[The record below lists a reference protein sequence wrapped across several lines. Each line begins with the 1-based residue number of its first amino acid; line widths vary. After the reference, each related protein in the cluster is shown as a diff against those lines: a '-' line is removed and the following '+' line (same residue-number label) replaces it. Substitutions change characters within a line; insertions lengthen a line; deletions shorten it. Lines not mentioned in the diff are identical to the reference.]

1 MHQIALLLAED
12 QTLMRM
18 GLKTLLECDAGL
30 CVVGEAAD
38 GEAAVTLARD
48 LRPDIVL
55 MDLHMPRLNGLEA
68 TARLTASLP
77 GVRVIMLTTFD
88 CDAFVIDALDAGAA
102 GFLLKDTPLPELV
115 RAIHQVY
122 RGERFVQPSIAS
134 RMIGELISG
143 FPGAGDRETL
153 SRREREVLRLMA
165 AGRTNREIAERL
177 ILASGTVKN
186 YVSSILSKLGV
197 ATRDEAVATARE
209 QGLIGGG
216 YEYAALLRPQSG
228 AYEDERVAGRLL
240 ARRTSDGKQVAI

>member
-1 MHQIALLLAED
+1 MHTISLVLAED
-12 QTLMRM
+12 QTLMRA
-18 GLKTLLECDAGL
+18 GLKTLLECAAGL

-55 MDLHMPRLNGLEA
+55 MDVHMPRLNGLEA
-68 TARLTASLP
+68 TARITASVP

-102 GFLLKDTPLPELV
+102 GFLLKDTPLPELL

-122 RGERFVQPSIAS
+122 RGERFVQPTIAS

-143 FPGAGDRETL
+143 LAGAGDSETL

-165 AGRTNREIAERL
+165 AGRTNRDIAERL
-177 ILASGTVKN
+177 ILANGTVKN

-197 ATRDEAVATARE
+197 TTRDEAVATARR
-209 QGLIGGG
+209 QGLIGSG
-216 YEYAALLRPQSG
+216 YEYAALLRPNNG
-228 AYEDERVAGRLL
+228 ANDTGCAEINLL
-240 ARRTSDGKQVAI
+240 ARY

>member
-1 MHQIALLLAED
+1 MHTISLVLAED
-12 QTLMRM
+12 QTLMRA
-18 GLKTLLECDAGL
+18 GLKTLLECAAGL

-55 MDLHMPRLNGLEA
+55 MDVHMPRLNGLEA
-68 TARLTASLP
+68 TARITASVP

-102 GFLLKDTPLPELV
+102 GFLLKDTPLPELL

-122 RGERFVQPSIAS
+122 RGERFVQPTIAS
-134 RMIGELISG
+134 RMIGELMSG
-143 FPGAGDRETL
+143 LAGAGDSETL

-165 AGRTNREIAERL
+165 AGRTNRDIAERL
-177 ILASGTVKN
+177 ILANGTVKN

-197 ATRDEAVATARE
+197 TTRDEAVATARR
-209 QGLIGGG
+209 QGLIGSG
-216 YEYAALLRPQSG
+216 YEYAALLRPNNG
-228 AYEDERVAGRLL
+228 ANDTGCAEVNLL
-240 ARRTSDGKQVAI
+240 ARY